1 MSVRNA
7 REGGGQLVDRE
18 HRGEV
23 TGGEWR
29 RDETVCVCVCVEGVY
44 IAHIASH

>member
-29 RDETVCVCVCVEGVY
+29 RDETVCVCVEGVY